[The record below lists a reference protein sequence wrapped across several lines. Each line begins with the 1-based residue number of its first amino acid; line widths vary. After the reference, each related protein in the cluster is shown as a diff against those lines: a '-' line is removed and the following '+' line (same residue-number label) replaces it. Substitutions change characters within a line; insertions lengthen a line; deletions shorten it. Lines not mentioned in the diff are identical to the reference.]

1 MINKMIP
8 VSVIAAAISSVLTG
22 CNVSNE
28 KGLDEVDN
36 ISQID
41 TGLICSYPET
51 IKTDSFGT
59 VILDE
64 NGNQQC
70 ERVALVCSGQNY
82 NPITHACEAKGRH
95 PNAPLELAQAIP
107 SYSEQEGEQFA
118 TLFFWDEDL
127 TEADHVIGDGT
138 DDLIIHAWNDA
149 DCNSYDPTYF
159 QENATQDPENNDYWG
174 TDWQTGV
181 KPDGI
186 DPNYGV
192 YWTFRLLPENTGCF
206 NFIIH
211 EGDTKYPIEEN
222 MRGIV
227 DDRNPDRMSYVAVG
241 SSNQPIASFYPYYS
255 EAGDPTDGL
264 REISTDL
271 AAHWFDKDVVL
282 FNDENAQTIR
292 LYYSQTMPKLFPG
305 EGYRGVPYVEFER
318 DDEDGL
324 TDAQEARAMYRDGMA
339 VYKAK
344 GDDGVDAEIAKQ
356 MLRSRIVAVAL
367 DSEGEQYAGNLVQTA
382 GAIDALYTMGD
393 NDADEATLGIVYDGD
408 SVTASVWAPTASDVK
423 LKLYSDM
430 DSSGNYSSTD
440 EMAMTFDD
448 TTGIWSYTGSR
459 ADLDRKLFR
468 YNISVFHPLND
479 NFENYEVIDPYAVS
493 LTTNGRYA
501 RFVDLNDAD
510 LKPENWDT
518 HTIPTVENPED
529 IVIYEGHIRDFSI
542 MDESTPAAHRG
553 KYLAF
558 THNDSAPVQH
568 LKALADAGLTHFQ
581 VLPANDIATVDENT
595 ANRLSL
601 YSTVG
606 ELCAENSEAEICKIA
621 QDNVVLK
628 DLLETYNPTSE
639 RGRQILD
646 ALKDLD
652 GFNWG
657 YDPYAFNAPEGS
669 YATNPE
675 DTSRILEMRSMV
687 QALHDIGLRASLDVV
702 YNHTSSSGLWDN
714 SVLDKIVPGYYH
726 RLTTDTG
733 EVLNNSCCQDT
744 ATEHAMMAK
753 LMKDTLVS
761 WSANFKFDAFRFDL
775 MNLVMKDA
783 VLDARE
789 AVEAIDSD
797 TYFYGEGWL
806 DGAVQAQGGT
816 VVNMPGTSLGMFSDV
831 QRDGVR
837 NGALFNTDGN
847 MGDIDRI
854 RIGLVGNI
862 ADYTLKYSNG
872 VFAETNTFYAPGR
885 SLDPADTINYVDKH
899 DNETLWDQLQY
910 SLGEQWTAWDRT
922 RAHVVAGSFP
932 LLSQGIPF
940 MQMGSDLLRSKSMDR
955 NTYNGTD
962 WLNKVDFTKNTNN
975 WGVSLPIESH
985 QHDRAKELLENSN
998 IVVDY
1003 NEIDLAANLYQDLL
1017 KVRASSKL
1025 FRLNTAEQIK
1035 DRVGFHNVG
1044 ASQTHGVI
1052 VMSIDDGAGC
1062 LLAVQDFEGNCDQ
1075 TDSANLRADI
1085 DPNYDAI
1092 VVVFNGTQSEQTMTI
1107 PTATDFSLHSV
1118 QQNSAD
1124 NTVASSNFSVDGDNG
1139 FFTVPALTTAV
1150 FVKNQSG
1157 VQGTGLSALATVG
1170 RPDVPPYGATEL
1182 YLLGSVTSWDHP
1194 TGAPDETNVAPLMPF
1209 VGSSS
1214 YAVNVT
1220 LEAGNYEFKVAP
1232 KGWGYPNIGDGGD
1245 VGQVDAVIGQSHTLR
1260 TNGDNIAITINE
1272 AGTYSFILNGSDRNA
1287 PSIMVKPAADKPKF
1301 APTMYIRGHMNA
1313 NGGWNT
1319 EDPMLYVGN
1328 GKYVT
1333 SIYIDSDLEGGN
1345 PQFKFAAENWDLAN
1359 FGASGSSVTL
1369 GQALTLSSIDNGNIT
1384 LPITESGDYVFEVDA
1399 TDPAAPILTVS
1410 KETLPYAGV
1419 AAHLRG
1425 FNGDWGTPYSFTYYG
1440 AGYYGLDLKATS
1452 STLFKIADA
1461 SWGSLN
1467 FGMDYTWHKGT
1478 FGNTAALTNSGAD
1491 INLNVSADT
1500 DLRMI
1505 MQVTDDSSN
1514 AATLQVINTAE
1525 YDY

>member
-36 ISQID
+36 VSQVD
-41 TGLICSYPET
+41 TGLVCSYPDT
-51 IKTDSFGT
+51 IKTDSFGS

-82 NPITHACEAKGRH
+82 NPISHACEAKGRH

-118 TLFFWDEDL
+118 TLFFWREGL
-127 TEADHVIGDGT
+127 TEANDVIGDGT
-138 DDLIIHAWNDA
+138 DDLIIHAWNNA
-149 DCNSYDPTYF
+149 DCNAYDPTYF
-159 QENATQDPENNDYWG
+159 EEGATQDPENNDYWG

-181 KPDGI
+181 KPDGL

-211 EGDTKYPIEEN
+211 EGSTKSPIEAD

-227 DDRNPDRMSYVAVG
+227 DSRNSDRMNYVAVG
-241 SSNQPIASFYPYYS
+241 STNQPVASFYPYYS

-264 REISTDL
+264 REINTDL
-271 AAHWFDKDVVL
+271 ATHWFDKDVVL
-282 FNDENAQTIR
+282 FNDDNAQTIR

-305 EGYRGVPYVEFER
+305 EGYRGVPYVEFVRNENA
-318 DDEDGL
+318 L
-324 TDAQEARAMYRDGMA
+324 TAEQQSRAMYRSGMTTFVA
-339 VYKAK
+339 
-344 GDDGVDAEIAKQ
+344 AESIEPAIAKQ
-356 MLRSRIVAVAL
+356 MLQSRIVAVAL
-367 DSEGEQYAGNLVQTA
+367 DANNEQISGNLVQTA
-382 GAIDALYTMGD
+382 GAIDALYTMGE
-393 NDADEATLGIVYDGD
+393 NDADEASLGIIYDGD
-408 SVTASVWAPTASDVK
+408 MVTASVWAPTASDVK
-423 LKLYSDM
+423 LKLYNDM
-430 DSSGNYSSTD
+430 DSSGNYSSTG

-468 YNISVFHPLND
+468 YNISVYHHLND

-501 RFVDLNDAD
+501 RFVDLNDED

-518 HTIPTVENPED
+518 HTIPTIENVED
-529 IVIYEGHIRDFSI
+529 AIVYEGHIRDFSI

-568 LKALADAGLTHFQ
+568 LKSLADAGLTHFQ
-581 VLPANDIATVDENT
+581 VLPANDIATIDENT
-595 ANRLSL
+595 ANRIELDD
-601 YSTVG
+601 TVG
-606 ELCAENSEAEICKIA
+606 DLCAVNENAQVCSVA
-621 QDNVVLK
+621 QDNVIIR
-628 DLLETYNPTSE
+628 DLLDNYSATSE
-639 RGRQILD
+639 RGRQLLND
-646 ALKDLD
+646 LKDLD

-675 DTSRILEMRSMV
+675 DTSRIVEMRAMV
-687 QALHDIGLRASLDVV
+687 QALHEMGLRTSLDVV

-714 SVLDKIVPGYYH
+714 SVLDKIVPGYYQ
-726 RLTTDTG
+726 RLNTETG
-733 EVLNNSCCQDT
+733 DVLGDSCCQDT
-744 ATEHAMMAK
+744 ATEHKMAAK
-753 LMKDTLVS
+753 LMSDTLVS
-761 WSANFKFDAFRFDL
+761 WAVNFKFDAFRFDL
-775 MNLVMKDA
+775 MNLVMKEA
-783 VLDARE
+783 MLDARD
-789 AVEAIDSD
+789 AVTAVDAD
-797 TYFYGEGWL
+797 TYFYGEGWSF
-806 DGAVQAQGGT
+806 GPVQAEGATQAT
-816 VVNMPGTSLGMFSDV
+816 MAGTSIGSFSDV

-837 NGALFNTDGN
+837 NGALFNSDGN
-847 MGDIDRI
+847 GNDVDNI
-854 RIGLVGNI
+854 RIGLAGNI
-862 ADYTLKYSNG
+862 SDYTFKSASG
-872 VFAETNTFYAPGR
+872 VFAEANTFNKPGQ
-885 SLDPADTINYVDKH
+885 SQDPADTINYVDKH

-910 SLGEQWTAWDRT
+910 SLGDDWSAWDRA

-955 NTYNGTD
+955 NTYNSTD
-962 WLNKVDFTKNTNN
+962 YLNKVDFTKTTNN
-975 WGVSLPIESH
+975 WGVSLPIEVTNY
-985 QHDRAKELLENSN
+985 DRTVELLKNSNIQVDSSEISFASDAYKELLKIRSG
-998 IVVDY
+998 
-1003 NEIDLAANLYQDLL
+1003 
-1017 KVRASSKL
+1017 SKL

-1075 TDSANLRADI
+1075 TNTDNLRADL
-1085 DPNYDAI
+1085 DANYDAV

-1107 PTATDFSLHSV
+1107 PTATGFALHSI
-1118 QQNSAD
+1118 QQGSAD
-1124 NTVASSNFSVDGDNG
+1124 NTVASSSFSSDADNG

-1150 FVKNQSG
+1150 FVKNQDG
-1157 VQGTGLSALATVG
+1157 VQGAGLSALATVG

-1182 YLLGSVTSWDHP
+1182 YLVGSISDPQWTHLEAYKMS
-1194 TGAPDETNVAPLMPF
+1194 F
-1209 VGSSS
+1209 VGNSS
-1214 YAVNVT
+1214 YAIT
-1220 LEAGNYEFKVAP
+1220 TQLDAGDYNFKVSAD
-1232 KGWGYPNIGDGGD
+1232 GWAYPNIGDGGD
-1245 VGQVDAVIGQSHTLR
+1245 AGEVQISLGENYTLR
-1260 TNGDNIAITINE
+1260 IDGGSGDIQMNIAE
-1272 AGTYSFILNGSDRNA
+1272 AGEYTFILNGSDRNA

-1301 APTMYIRGHMNA
+1301 AATAYIRGTVNA

-1333 SIYIDSDLEGGN
+1333 SIYLESN
-1345 PQFKFAAENWDLAN
+1345 DDNYMFKLASEDWGTIN
-1359 FGASGSSVTL
+1359 LGASNATVTL
-1369 GQALTLSSIDNGNIT
+1369 GQALTLSGTDNGDIA

-1410 KETLPYAGV
+1410 KETLPYTGET
-1419 AAHLRG
+1419 AHLRG

-1440 AGYYGLDLKATS
+1440 AGYYGLDVKATA
-1452 STLFKIADA
+1452 STEFKIADA
-1461 SWGSLN
+1461 NWANIN
-1467 FGMDYTWHKGT
+1467 FGMDEDWSTGT
-1478 FGNTAALTNSGAD
+1478 FGSSYALSNGGAN
-1491 INLNVSADT
+1491 INLNVSNDT

-1505 MQVTDDSSN
+1505 MHVTDDTSN
-1514 AATLQVINTAE
+1514 TATLQVINIAE